1 MAYSHNNHSELFSK
15 SESRQNRSC
24 NHASLPPTK
33 NQSGPSLQ
41 SRPTHIRPHLQYSIW
56 DGGMLHVPF
65 PSDDSDS
72 DIKEGISF
80 ANVVSGK
87 VPNQTPIKDK
97 KEDSFRGFL
106 SQDNNTS
113 D

>member
-1 MAYSHNNHSELFSK
+1 MAYSHNNHSELFSN

-24 NHASLPPTK
+24 NHASLPPPK

-56 DGGMLHVPF
+56 DGGTLRVPF

-72 DIKEGISF
+72 DNCIG
-80 ANVVSGK
+80 N
-87 VPNQTPIKDK
+87 
-97 KEDSFRGFL
+97 
-106 SQDNNTS
+106 
-113 D
+113 

>member
-24 NHASLPPTK
+24 NHASLPPPK
-33 NQSGPSLQ
+33 NQSGSSLQ

-56 DGGMLHVPF
+56 DGGRLRVPF

-72 DIKEGISF
+72 DEGERILEK
-80 ANVVSGK
+80 A
-87 VPNQTPIKDK
+87 
-97 KEDSFRGFL
+97 
-106 SQDNNTS
+106 
-113 D
+113 